1 MTVGEIPRPL
11 NSEAILKLEIPMSA
25 PLRSMRVHQ
34 RQKALLLFA
43 ACSIFGTAASLPLMA
58 QEVPAKDQTAT
69 AKEDNAGLSL
79 LDEATDAKLDARTP
93 DALTK
98 VIEKAE
104 AAIRKGLDEDNTKL
118 AKEMI
123 SGSAYQRAKGTY
135 EQFMRSKV
143 RSPNG
148 MRLLRNSMLSDVKK
162 AIDNAPDFVDAYLL
176 LAQIEEAPKA
186 IEAATKAIEL
196 TSDDAERRAKAFALR
211 SALQKDNKDKLDDL
225 KKAKEA
231 DPSNTEI
238 WQAIIVMHLAQG
250 EFETSLSESK
260 LLLEQDPGNMLA
272 LQAAVQSLVSLE
284 RNEEAVKFLEGKIET
299 TEDADVAPLYAT
311 LAKLMMELPDG
322 EFRTAD
328 ALKYLDKAIE
338 ADPRNIENLMRR
350 CQLHLQNE
358 QVEEAEKDVEDILSI
373 QPNNPGAIYFRSLVA
388 VQQKRVS
395 DAIEDMKK
403 VIAMAPDNIEFLLQ
417 LGSYYQLDD
426 RPKKAIQIANEIIDS
441 GNDGWKEFIHK
452 ALRMRGDANLAI
464 GEHRAAMAD
473 FEKAIKLLDDVSS
486 DQSKRDKSGLLNNL
500 AWLLS
505 TSPNDEIR
513 DGARAVKLGTEACE
527 LTEYKEA
534 HILSTLASAYAEIG
548 NFEEAVKWSTKAVE
562 AGKLEKTDSLE
573 QLEKELEN
581 YQQKKPWR
589 EKQETQEK
597 KAPIAPSSDGVDT

>member
-1 MTVGEIPRPL
+1 
-11 NSEAILKLEIPMSA
+11 MSA

>member
-1 MTVGEIPRPL
+1 
-11 NSEAILKLEIPMSA
+11 MSA

-322 EFRTAD
+322 ESRTAD